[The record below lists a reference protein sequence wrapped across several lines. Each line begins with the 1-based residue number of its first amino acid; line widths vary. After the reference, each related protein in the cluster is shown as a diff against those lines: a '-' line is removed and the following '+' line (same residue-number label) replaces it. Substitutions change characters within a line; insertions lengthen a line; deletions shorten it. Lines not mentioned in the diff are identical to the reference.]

1 MYQRILVATD
11 GSALSKKAGQ
21 SSIGL
26 AEPLGADLTALG
38 VVFRYRPSSF
48 EGDISLTAQDVAFTK
63 KRRSDLVRAVGAA
76 PQTLAI
82 TAGVKKKMLLMHSD
96 IVAEFIMA
104 AEKKVR
110 PHRHG
115 VARTRRRQ
123 THIDGKYDPAL
134 PDPQCL
140 ASACSTLTDRREH
153 ERISGCHH
161 VPFAGVRRNLAV
173 W

>member
-1 MYQRILVATD
+1 MYRRILVATD

-76 PQTLAI
+76 AQTLAI
-82 TAGVKKKMLLMHSD
+82 TAGVKKKCYSCT
-96 IVAEFIMA
+96 
-104 AEKKVR
+104 
-110 PHRHG
+110 P
-115 VARTRRRQ
+115 T
-123 THIDGKYDPAL
+123 
-134 PDPQCL
+134 
-140 ASACSTLTDRREH
+140 
-153 ERISGCHH
+153 
-161 VPFAGVRRNLAV
+161 
-173 W
+173 